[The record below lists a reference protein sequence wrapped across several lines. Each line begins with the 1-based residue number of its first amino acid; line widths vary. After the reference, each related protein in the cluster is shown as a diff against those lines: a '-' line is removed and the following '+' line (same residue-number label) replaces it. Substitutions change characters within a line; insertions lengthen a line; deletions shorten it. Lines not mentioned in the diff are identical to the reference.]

1 MHRGPIAWTHCP
13 QCGYDLSAGDAQE
26 MRWKDE
32 ALRQLVATWHGLTP
46 AVRKAIMDLARATI
60 CQGA

>member
-1 MHRGPIAWTHCP
+1 
-13 QCGYDLSAGDAQE
+13 